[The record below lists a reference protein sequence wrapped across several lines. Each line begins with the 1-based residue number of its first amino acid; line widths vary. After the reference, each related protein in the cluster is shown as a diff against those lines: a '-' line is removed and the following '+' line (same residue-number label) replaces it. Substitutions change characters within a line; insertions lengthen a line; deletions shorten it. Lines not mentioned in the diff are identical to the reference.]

1 MSDLWCL
8 SWHSCQ
14 PSSSVQFRDTQQR
27 GSDMN
32 YLLLLVWIKF
42 CDKKLRH
49 FWQRCLFSRKILM
62 RECISLKYEHLRGK
76 ILKIEHEGRFVKLVS
91 LGDFLELWKYDCPLL
106 SVHKLTSKYQVIQMR
121 GLQNYKHCFIWWFSY
136 LYLPGMSGV
145 SLETKFN
152 HLCWKKKTKFGVFK
166 W

>member
-27 GSDMN
+27 GNDMN

-49 FWQRCLFSRKILM
+49 FWQRCLFSKKDFNEKMHFLQ
-62 RECISLKYEHLRGK
+62 YEHLRGK
-76 ILKIEHEGRFVKLVS
+76 ILKTEHEDTWNWWHRGTFQN
-91 LGDFLELWKYDCPLL
+91 WKYEYLL
-106 SVHKLTSKYQVIQMR
+106 PSGQKLTSKYHHSNV
-121 GLQNYKHCFIWWFSY
+121 GASK
-136 LYLPGMSGV
+136 
-145 SLETKFN
+145 LETLFWR
-152 HLCWKKKTKFGVFK
+152 LLPLFTK
-166 W
+166 